1 MAREGPLD
9 HAGPGQHWP
18 ARQEHR
24 KIWQPQPRRVKAI
37 SMYQL
42 GGDLTDA
49 GQSRDWVLQVRN
61 SSVTSIPIH

>member
-1 MAREGPLD
+1 
-9 HAGPGQHWP
+9 
-18 ARQEHR
+18 
-24 KIWQPQPRRVKAI
+24 
-37 SMYQL
+37 MYQL